1 MAVTPPLDKITTLP
15 AFGVDIIQ
23 EQLNKLLDLILAEMK
38 LVIQEVGKLPI
49 DCDCNDPRVQQV
61 KNRLQSI
68 QDKLQQLK
76 DELPKIQEIIS
87 QVQTIIKTGLTIKNT
102 IAAAQLLNPI
112 TAPLFIASLTQQLQ
126 DELVSNAIQAIQPL
140 AAVPN
145 QALSKLNTLIPP
157 LTKAIAS
164 LNSACNEDIGL
175 DIPKLDDDSNNL
187 GADNFGA
194 DFDYNDLLPSEFY
207 REINVSDTDLD
218 QRSDTIQQL
227 VEQQQNLLTS
237 LLESPSQ
244 VYKESGVPSA
254 NLGKTGDFYVDTTN
268 NIAYGPKPSDSE
280 WGGPLN

>member
-15 AFGVDIIQ
+15 AFGVDTIQ
-23 EQLNKLLDLILAEMK
+23 EQINRLIDLILAEMK
-38 LVIQEVGKLPI
+38 LVIQEVIKLPNGI
-49 DCDCNDPRVQQV
+49 DCNDPRVQQI
-61 KNRLQSI
+61 KDLLQSI
-68 QDKLQQLK
+68 QDKLQQVK
-76 DELPKIQEIIS
+76 EQLPKIQQIIS
-87 QVQTIIKTGLTIKNT
+87 QVQTVIKTGLTIKNA

-140 AAVPN
+140 QAVPN
-145 QALSKLNTLIPP
+145 QAVSKLNTLIPP
-157 LTKAIAS
+157 LTNAISS

-175 DIPKLDDDSNNL
+175 DIPTLDDDNFN
-187 GADNFGA
+187 NFGE

-207 REINVSDTDLD
+207 REINVSETDLD

-237 LLESPSQ
+237 LIEAPSQ
-244 VYKESGVPSA
+244 VYREPGVPSS
-254 NLGKTGDFYVDTTN
+254 NLGKTGDFYVDTEN
-268 NIAYGPKPSDSE
+268 NIAYGPKPSDTE

>member
-23 EQLNKLLDLILAEMK
+23 EQINRLIDLILAEMK
-38 LVIQEVGKLPI
+38 LVIQEVIKLPNGI
-49 DCDCNDPRVQQV
+49 DCNDPRVQQI
-61 KNRLQSI
+61 KDLLQSI
-68 QDKLQQLK
+68 QDKLQQVK
-76 DELPKIQEIIS
+76 EQLPKIQQIIS
-87 QVQTIIKTGLTIKNT
+87 QVQTVIKTGLAIKNT

-140 AAVPN
+140 QAVPN
-145 QALSKLNTLIPP
+145 QAVSKLNTLIPP
-157 LTKAIAS
+157 LTNAIAS

-175 DIPKLDDDSNNL
+175 DIPTLDDDNSNN
-187 GADNFGA
+187 FGE

-207 REINVSDTDLD
+207 REINVSETDLD
-218 QRSDTIQQL
+218 QRSNTIQQL

-237 LLESPSQ
+237 LIEAPSQ
-244 VYKESGVPSA
+244 VYREPGVPSA
-254 NLGKTGDFYVDTTN
+254 NLGKTGDFYVDTEN
-268 NIAYGPKPSDSE
+268 NIAYGPKPSDTE